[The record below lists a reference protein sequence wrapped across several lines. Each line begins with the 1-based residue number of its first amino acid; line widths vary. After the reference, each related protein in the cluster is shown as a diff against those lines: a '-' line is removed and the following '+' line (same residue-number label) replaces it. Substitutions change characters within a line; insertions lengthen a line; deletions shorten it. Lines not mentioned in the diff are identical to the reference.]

1 MKTIDPSFA
10 EPIDSDRSPAL
21 SSSALGILVFIV
33 TELMFF
39 AALISAYLI
48 IKAGPEAWPPTGQ
61 PRLPTF
67 LFIAGSCFRGSA
79 RLRVGA
85 IGWLWVDDDIKP
97 IRRVF
102 LSDSR
107 NAWDSRDWS
116 LDWDLATLCKVARGH
131 LEAVFV
137 SGCFVLLVFR
147 SRYLADFV
155 RSGISKLR

>member
-1 MKTIDPSFA
+1 M
-10 EPIDSDRSPAL
+10 
-21 SSSALGILVFIV
+21 
-33 TELMFF
+33 
-39 AALISAYLI
+39 
-48 IKAGPEAWPPTGQ
+48 
-61 PRLPTF
+61 
-67 LFIAGSCFRGSA
+67 
-79 RLRVGA
+79 GA

-155 RSGISKLR
+155 RSGISKLRQMGMKTIRATLTLGIASLAIQAGQACSACSVADEETRYAYYATTALLSFLPLFMIGGVVFYIAKKGR